1 MCRSYQKPLAKFERQ
16 KPQGSLCELQE
27 IDTDLLLNLIIK
39 DLPKSRSNYLL
50 KSNSTEIMLLEILL
64 RDMFCN
70 KTYPGPGVSKLCDL
84 RLNIFALRFAHL
96 VNSVGR
102 LRRDNVHSKVFCD
115 VSISK
120 ES

>member
-1 MCRSYQKPLAKFERQ
+1 
-16 KPQGSLCELQE
+16 
-27 IDTDLLLNLIIK
+27 
-39 DLPKSRSNYLL
+39 
-50 KSNSTEIMLLEILL
+50 MLLEILL

-96 VNSVGR
+96 ENSVGR
-102 LRRDNVHSKVFCD
+102 LRRDNVQSKVFCD

-120 ES
+120 ESWSKYLLLFFYLEFSSDFFKYA